1 MALPITFWTDE
12 TRVEQL
18 KLLHAQGYSFTDIG
32 AKIGCSRNSAIGKA
46 HRLGLTE
53 PKVKRAKHVPQRKP
67 IVRIVRM
74 NGNSDKMRVMQSVT
88 GLPYMVRCTK
98 VEPLHIRFDQLTS
111 TTCHYPHGNEISAM
125 TFCGRLTMAGSSYCL
140 DCHRICYRKPEPPK
154 PAYVREAA

>member
-1 MALPITFWTDE
+1 MSIDFWTDE
-12 TRVEQL
+12 RVDQL
-18 KLLHAQGYSFTDIG
+18 KTLSATGISYREIG
-32 AKIGCSRNSAIGKA
+32 AKIGCTRNAAIGKA
-46 HRLGLTE
+46 LRLGMSQAKLPRP
-53 PKVKRAKHVPQRKP
+53 PKQTVQRKP

-88 GLPYMVRCTK
+88 GVPYMVRCTK
-98 VEPLHIRFDQLTS
+98 VEPLHISFDQLTS

>member
-18 KLLHAQGYSFTDIG
+18 KLLHAQGDSFTDIG
-32 AKIGCSRNSAIGKA
+32 AKLGCSRNSAIGKA

-88 GLPYMVRCTK
+88 GDLFRPRVVDLP
-98 VEPLHIRFDQLTS
+98 PHNLTFMELG
-111 TTCHYPHGNEISAM
+111 PHDCRYIAGDDFL
-125 TFCGRLTMAGSSYCL
+125 FCGHLQMAGSSYCL
-140 DCHRICYRKPEPPK
+140 KHHTLCYRKPEPPK
-154 PAYVREAA
+154 PQYMREAA